1 MSDDVRARRKAARVV
16 PAEAQAVC
24 PVSIAEKYA
33 VDYLRRAQAGHRG
46 GGHSRVPMSID
57 RTI

>member
-33 VDYLRRAQAGHRG
+33 VDYLRRAQAGQEEADI
-46 GGHSRVPMSID
+46 RVPMSID